1 LNYKNKYRFLVIL
14 KRRNKKLSLVKKKT
28 LQFYSVKSSY
38 SSFSSYIHGHTNF
51 FNIDNSDIDSS
62 NLFNHS
68 RLYSSLGFKSNN
80 KNNIQ
85 SFFLKNK
92 ISSQS
97 FDYNFDNYFFN
108 ITYLKRKERIART
121 NYITRKSN
129 IIFKLKP
136 GYRVY

>member
-1 LNYKNKYRFLVIL
+1 
-14 KRRNKKLSLVKKKT
+14 
-28 LQFYSVKSSY
+28 
-38 SSFSSYIHGHTNF
+38 
-51 FNIDNSDIDSS
+51 
-62 NLFNHS
+62 
-68 RLYSSLGFKSNN
+68 LYSSLGFKSNN